1 MMRRTMIACAL
12 LACVAT
18 HAFAAGINL
27 SWNACGAAGATNRTF
42 ACNTN
47 SGGVHVLVGSFVAPA
62 GTTAITGEEI
72 VITLASTTDP
82 LPAWWMFKN
91 AGTCRQNAFSINA
104 DFTAGVAGCDDYW
117 AGQAIGGIT
126 LFNPNVIPGYGGR
139 AQVHA
144 MYTMSASITHPAEE
158 NIEYGAFRL
167 AFNNT
172 KTVGTGACGGCTTPM
187 CIQLYRITLQQPTG
201 LGNFDLY
208 APLHSNIVT
217 WQGGDLATVCYTA
230 TPARNR
236 TWGGVKSLYH

>member
-47 SGGVHVLVGSFVAPA
+47 TGVNVLVGSFITPA
-62 GTTAITGEEI
+62 GTAAITGEEI
-72 VITLASTTDP
+72 VLTLASTSEP

-91 AGTCRQNAFSINA
+91 AGTCRQTAFAINA
-104 DFTAGVAGCDDYW
+104 DFTAGVAGCEDYF
-117 AGQAIGGIT
+117 AGQAIGGVT
-126 LFNPNVIPGYGGR
+126 LFNPNVIPGFNAR
-139 AQVHA
+139 AQMVA
-144 MYTMSASITHPAEE
+144 MFSYADVFGMPDP

-167 AFNNT
+167 VFTNA
-172 KTVGTGACGGCTTPM
+172 KTVGAGSCGGCSTPM
-187 CIQLYRITLQQPTG
+187 CLVLNRITILQPTG

-208 APLHSNIVT
+208 APLNSNIVT